1 MEQREKQG
9 DGVIGETRRKRI
21 NSKAQS
27 FYEIQTVK
35 NLILTSKYFEI
46 FN

>member
-1 MEQREKQG
+1 MGHGAKRKIGRWG
-9 DGVIGETRRKRI
+9 DGETRRKRI

-35 NLILTSKYFEI
+35 NLILTSKYLI
-46 FN
+46 N